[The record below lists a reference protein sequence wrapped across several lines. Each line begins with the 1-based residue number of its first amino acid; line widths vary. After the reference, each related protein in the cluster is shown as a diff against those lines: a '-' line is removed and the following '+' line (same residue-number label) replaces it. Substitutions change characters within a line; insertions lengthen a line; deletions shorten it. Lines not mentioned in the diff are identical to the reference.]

1 MNKMNSNK
9 QDNGIN
15 LLELFFYL
23 LSKWY
28 WFVLSVSVFLSIAWY
43 NYSKIPYEYYRSATV
58 IIKDPSNTTS
68 SAGFDRYNNYINKV
82 NVANEI
88 LQFRSKKLMRE
99 VVKRLDA
106 NIYYQYKER
115 LRDVELYSKTPIK
128 VDFIDLP
135 ANKYASLCLFAT
147 GMQTYRITNIMDKE
161 DLEIE
166 AGFNDTI
173 STDIGRIVVKPTLYF
188 NSFWYKRDL
197 FVTKYS
203 IDNAASY
210 FLSNL
215 GIQQEEDEAS
225 ILSISMK
232 DNSIQRADE
241 VLDMLITVYNEDAIN
256 DKNQVAVNTA
266 NFIKERLIIIESELG
281 SVESSLENFKKSN
294 QLVSIESTAGMYMSQ
309 SQQYNSSV
317 LQLETEIRLAKYI
330 KEYLTDSDIIDLIP
344 SNTGLND
351 VNVEAQINT
360 YNTTKLRLD
369 KLKVDS
375 SESNPV
381 VQELSN
387 SLRSMRLN
395 IIRAIDNL
403 ITSLDLKKTDAESR
417 EKFAQARVATVPT
430 KEREMLTIERQQKI
444 KESLYMF
451 LLNKREENA
460 LSQAMADNNA
470 RLIDE
475 ADGSSNPISPNRK
488 KILMLGL
495 LLGLITPAGYFLI
508 TMFLDNKVSSRKD
521 LEDVISMPFI
531 GDIPEEK
538 DANIKGVFSKEEY
551 STISEAFRIL
561 RTNLSFM
568 INKKERCQAITF
580 TSFSEGAGKTFISR
594 NLAISYVLANKKVAI
609 IDLDI
614 RKGTLSKSLLGKTT
628 GVTNYLSDDTV
639 TIDDIIYK
647 DEDYDMMD
655 IVPAG
660 MIAPNPAE
668 LLMGDRLDKLIAEM
682 KERYDILIVDN
693 VPIGIVADAAIANR
707 IADLTVFVVRAGK
720 FDKRQIPDLEKM
732 YTEKRLNNL
741 SLILNGIDTSKKGYG
756 YGYGYG
762 YGSYGYG
769 AYGYGYGYNSN
780 KKKKSL
786 IPFIK

>member
-294 QLVSIESTAGMYMSQ
+294 QLVSIHSTAGMYMSQ

-317 LQLETEIRLAKYI
+317 LQLETEIRLATYI

-351 VNVEAQINT
+351 VNVEAPITT
-360 YNTTKLRLD
+360 YNTTKLILD

-568 INKKERCQAITF
+568 INKKEKCQAITF

>member
-1 MNKMNSNK
+1 MNSNK

-568 INKKERCQAITF
+568 INKKEKCQAITF

>member
-147 GMQTYRITNIMDKE
+147 GTQTYRITNIMDKE

-568 INKKERCQAITF
+568 INKKEKCQAITF

-762 YGSYGYG
+762 SYGYG

>member
-1 MNKMNSNK
+1 MNSNK

-147 GMQTYRITNIMDKE
+147 GTQTYRITNIMDKE

-568 INKKERCQAITF
+568 INKKEKCQAITF

-614 RKGTLSKSLLGKTT
+614 RKGDRKS
-628 GVTNYLSDDTV
+628 
-639 TIDDIIYK
+639 
-647 DEDYDMMD
+647 
-655 IVPAG
+655 
-660 MIAPNPAE
+660 
-668 LLMGDRLDKLIAEM
+668 
-682 KERYDILIVDN
+682 
-693 VPIGIVADAAIANR
+693 
-707 IADLTVFVVRAGK
+707 VV
-720 FDKRQIPDLEKM
+720 
-732 YTEKRLNNL
+732 
-741 SLILNGIDTSKKGYG
+741 
-756 YGYGYG
+756 
-762 YGSYGYG
+762 
-769 AYGYGYGYNSN
+769 
-780 KKKKSL
+780 
-786 IPFIK
+786 